1 MLQFLDNSWQLF
13 IFSNYTGFNL
23 AAPDLYFTIL
33 SEVFINR
40 ILAKK
45 MYFTSHI
52 EWTEYNHSLKTGL
65 ASKYQIILHWHKCFF
80 YKQHFYMQCQPEI
93 GKKIKLTLSNTLR
106 LNLGYWKIIHILH
119 PHYHP
124 KIIGH
129 TLKISK
135 RTSVSVFMR
144 FTINHNENEDE
155 KEK

>member
-1 MLQFLDNSWQLF
+1 M
-13 IFSNYTGFNL
+13 
-23 AAPDLYFTIL
+23 
-33 SEVFINR
+33 
-40 ILAKK
+40 
-45 MYFTSHI
+45 
-52 EWTEYNHSLKTGL
+52 
-65 ASKYQIILHWHKCFF
+65 
-80 YKQHFYMQCQPEI
+80 QHQPEI

-119 PHYHP
+119 PCYHP